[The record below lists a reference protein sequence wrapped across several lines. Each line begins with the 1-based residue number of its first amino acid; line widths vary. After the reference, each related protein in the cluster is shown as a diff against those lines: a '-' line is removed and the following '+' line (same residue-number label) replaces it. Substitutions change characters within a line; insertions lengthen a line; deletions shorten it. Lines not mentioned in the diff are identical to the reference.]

1 MLSYFSLGR
10 CLYDVCDAVPDYQVN
25 PDIDGPGPTYSYI
38 IQITISLSV
47 ILVIGMLFLLIP
59 RTLHFLNR
67 HGLKIDEQKQ
77 ETRLHVA
84 LETIL
89 ITLEDFQ
96 RAQCCFTI
104 AVKITS
110 AITLGTNNDYLWQ
123 FDRGAIFASSF
134 AGVTAPCIVL
144 GVLMA
149 FNQRESVLTFWLTFC
164 TWISSL
170 GLSFMLLASGQSV
183 RAYPQAYGGSSP
195 TQLRAYFAN
204 PARLHLLDALTLGT
218 FMRRS
223 CSCLFF

>member
-1 MLSYFSLGR
+1 
-10 CLYDVCDAVPDYQVN
+10 
-25 PDIDGPGPTYSYI
+25 
-38 IQITISLSV
+38 
-47 ILVIGMLFLLIP
+47 
-59 RTLHFLNR
+59 
-67 HGLKIDEQKQ
+67 LKIDEQKQ

-104 AVKITS
+104 AVKIAS

-123 FDRGAIFASSF
+123 FDRGAIFTSSF
-134 AGVTAPCIVL
+134 AGVKAPCIVL

-149 FNQRESVLTFWLTFC
+149 FNQRESVLTFC

-183 RAYPQAYGGSSP
+183 RAYPQACRGSSP
-195 TQLRAYFAN
+195 TQLRAHFAN
-204 PARLHLLDALTLGT
+204 PAWLHLLDALTLGT